1 VDFASYAQR
10 AVDLVNTDLTH
21 LSDLASHLERRPW
34 LAEQVVEGDLAPL
47 RTVQAEL
54 GILVDAS
61 AAGAESVKPGETRGV
76 YALCV
81 ASWRGSL
88 IQAMVGSLGGWGRRV
103 NRVGLAA

>member
-1 VDFASYAQR
+1 MPE
-10 AVDLVNTDLTH
+10 LLLT
-21 LSDLASHLERRPW
+21 L
-34 LAEQVVEGDLAPL
+34 LAEAFGAALAAL
-47 RTVQAEL
+47 AMQLIHKMT
-54 GILVDAS
+54 
-61 AAGAESVKPGETRGV
+61 ESVKPGETRGV